1 MYNGLPEL
9 KLENFDDVDS
19 KKKEDTIKNNEEFN
33 STFNHLSL
41 NDDVLLAKRLLN
53 TPIGVR
59 SKAEKLQ
66 AQQRLDTT
74 FSTNRS
80 SKSWAYCLLSN
91 TYALWFIYLPF
102 YLESTESKVVGLNN
116 TFKVFVKIQKQLLT
130 QPDEVN

>member
-1 MYNGLPEL
+1 MYSGLPEL

-19 KKKEDTIKNNEEFN
+19 KKNEDTIKKNNEELN
-33 STFNHLSL
+33 SSFNHLSL

-74 FSTNRS
+74 FFINRS

-91 TYALWFIYLPF
+91 AYALWFIYLPF
-102 YLESTESKVVGLNN
+102 YLESTES
-116 TFKVFVKIQKQLLT
+116 
-130 QPDEVN
+130 